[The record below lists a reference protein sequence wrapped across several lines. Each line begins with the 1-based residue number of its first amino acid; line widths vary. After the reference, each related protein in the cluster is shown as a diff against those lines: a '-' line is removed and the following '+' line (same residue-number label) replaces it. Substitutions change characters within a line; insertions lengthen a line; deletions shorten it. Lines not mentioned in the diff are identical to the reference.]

1 MPRAW
6 YKFMGLQTVN
16 DYDDLSNYELIDGE
30 PTCSSGDKIC
40 AVYAAGSLIA
50 GTPPTQSFNPTDI
63 DFVRTLFA
71 EATGSGVN
79 QSVGGR
85 LYVRVQDE

>member
-1 MPRAW
+1 MPKAW
-6 YKFMGLQTVN
+6 YEFMGLQTVT
-16 DYDDLSNYELIDGE
+16 DYNNLHNYELFDGE

-40 AVYAAGSLIA
+40 AVYTDGKLIA
-50 GTPPTQSFNPTDI
+50 GIQSFNPTDI
-63 DFVRTLFA
+63 KFVRTLFA

-85 LYVRVQDE
+85 LYVRVKN